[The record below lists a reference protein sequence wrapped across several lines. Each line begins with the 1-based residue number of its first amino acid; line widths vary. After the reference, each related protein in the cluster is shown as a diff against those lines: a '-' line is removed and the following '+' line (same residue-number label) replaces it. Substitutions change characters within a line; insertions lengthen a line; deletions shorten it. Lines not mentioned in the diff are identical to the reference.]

1 MNALEHFRHH
11 LHQPDVSAEVLALD
25 IAQIG
30 RTAFDPAESLAELDR
45 LADYVDLHLDAGL
58 SGRAAA
64 ARFLEILTHDL
75 AFHGNRADYYDPR
88 NSFLDQVLER
98 RTGLPI
104 MLALVSMA
112 IGRRLGLRI
121 DGIGFPHHFMA
132 RYTDAEGAWLLDP
145 FRDAVVEIAHA
156 ETHLAA
162 VVGRPVTLAPAAF
175 TPVTAHELAARILNN
190 LRAAYVTHPQA
201 EKLLSVLA
209 FQTVLTP
216 RSVSLWRERA
226 VLRYHLQAW
235 EEAAHD
241 LRHYFALLGALPYLF
256 PESARAV
263 YTLPELAPDDRNLL
277 VMHRRISEVLNRLN

>member
-11 LHQPDVSAEVLALD
+11 LQQADVPAEVLALD
-25 IAQIG
+25 IAHIG
-30 RTAFDPAESLAELDR
+30 RAELNPAVYLEELDR
-45 LADYVDLHLDAGL
+45 LADAVDLQLNASL

-64 ARFLEILTHDL
+64 QQYLELLTHDL
-75 AFHGNRADYYDPR
+75 AFHGAQTDYYDPR

-104 MLALVSMA
+104 MLALVAMA
-112 IGRRLGLRI
+112 IGRRLGLQI
-121 DGIGFPHHFMA
+121 DGMGFPHHFMA
-132 RYTDAEGAWLLDP
+132 SYSDDEGVWLLDL
-145 FRDAVVEIAHA
+145 FHRAVVEPDNAEAHL
-156 ETHLAA
+156 TA
-162 VVGRPVTLAPAAF
+162 VVGRPVPLTPRAF
-175 TPVTAHELAARILNN
+175 IPVTAHELAARILNN

-201 EKLLSVLA
+201 EQLLNVLT

-216 RSVSLWRERA
+216 RNVSLWRERA

-241 LRHYFALLGALPYLF
+241 LRHYFSLLGALPYLF
-256 PESARAV
+256 PEAARAF

-277 VMHRRISEVLNRLN
+277 VMHRRISEMLNRLN

>member
-1 MNALEHFRHH
+1 MNALDHFRHH
-11 LHQPDVSAEVLALD
+11 LRQPNVRVEDLALD
-25 IAQIG
+25 IAHIG
-30 RTAFDPAESLAELDR
+30 RAEFDPADYLIELDR
-45 LADYVDLHLDAGL
+45 LADYVDLHLDSAL

-64 ARFLEILTHDL
+64 TRFLEILTHDL
-75 AFHGNRADYYDPR
+75 AFCGSHADYRDPR

-104 MLALVSMA
+104 MLALVGMA
-112 IGRRLGLRI
+112 VGRRLGLRI
-121 DGIGFPHHFMA
+121 DGMGFPYHFMA
-132 RYTDAEGAWLLDP
+132 RYTDAEGVWLLDL
-145 FRDAVVEIAHA
+145 FHDVVVEIGNA
-156 ETHLAA
+156 EAHLAG
-162 VVGRPVTLAPAAF
+162 VVGRPVTLAPASF

-201 EKLLSVLA
+201 EQLLRVLA

-216 RSVSLWRERA
+216 QSVSLWRERA
-226 VLRYHLQAW
+226 VLRYHMQAW